1 MERNKDF
8 VYLNRFI
15 WDTDKNEKNKIKHK
29 LSFETA
35 SLIFNDPFLYQ
46 DYDFSHS
53 DNEDREKFIG
63 KINGLFTVVVI
74 ATDRENLT
82 RIISARKAERQEV
95 KLYETNAT
103 AYL

>member
-95 KLYETNAT
+95 KLYETNAA